1 MNCLHYS
8 ACCGLRCHWMIL
20 FFLSMATPKVF
31 LNSLNPGKKQCGTY
45 QCQKPTAQ
53 MVCHFKIHLAP
64 SLKKPSSLSS
74 IHPFLLQLRTKPH
87 LPFLQR
93 KADGLLSLAS
103 ARITCLSTFKSSFS
117 RHLSLRLRSEFLSL
131 EGTSKRHF
139 CIKLTEFFFLT
150 MLCHETIWP

>member
-1 MNCLHYS
+1 MNCLPYS
-8 ACCGLRCHWMIL
+8 ACCGLCCHWMIL
-20 FFLSMATPKVF
+20 VFISGSSTGFPEFLEPRKETVWD
-31 LNSLNPGKKQCGTY
+31 N

-117 RHLSLRLRSEFLSL
+117 RHLSLRLRSVFLSL

-139 CIKLTEFFFLT
+139 CIKLTEFFLNYA
-150 MLCHETIWP
+150 LS